1 MPLPV
6 YNYDD
11 PDSRLAVAALIDR
24 LRQQVAGSG
33 ELAEQVAAIVD
44 DVRTG
49 GDDAVVRYMR
59 KWTNPNFTADM
70 IRVSADEMAAAEK
83 TLDTTLRDAMGRAI
97 DHVRQ
102 YQTHILPGDPETIT
116 IDGAELG
123 LRFTP
128 IQRVGLHVPGGKAA
142 YPSSVIMLAVPAQVA
157 GVPNLSIVSPP
168 PTHKPDDERS
178 ESSGS
183 PDISPL
189 VLSVCHMLGVKNVY
203 RIGGAQAIAAL
214 TFGTESVDAVDFI
227 AGPGN
232 AFTQQAKRQL
242 FGQIGID
249 GFFGPSEVVILADDS
264 ADPDAVAADLLAQA
278 EHDPGCCF
286 LISTSRQVVDN
297 ITIAVANQL
306 PDRKRRDAIEPALRD
321 WSAAIVVDSD
331 ATAYELTDTL
341 AAEHVTLAVSDPHA
355 TLKQLSCGGAFFL
368 GDGTPVASGDYYAG
382 PSHCLPTGTTARYN
396 SGLSVYTFL
405 KRSSVEHYPT
415 RPSDQAITD
424 IAALAEAE
432 GLDAHA
438 ESVRRRK
445 TFTTEAQR
453 HGGKKLKNE
462 K

>member
-1 MPLPV
+1 MSLRV
-6 YNYDD
+6 LQYDQ
-11 PDSRLAVAALIDR
+11 PDDRAAFEALADR
-24 LRQQVAGSG
+24 LRQQVAGAG
-33 ELAEQVAAIVD
+33 QLAEQVAAIVE

-49 GDDAVVRYMR
+49 GDEAVVKYMR
-59 KWTNPNFTADM
+59 QWTNPSFTADM
-70 IRVSADEMAAAEK
+70 IRVKSDEMAAAEK
-83 TLDTTLRDAMGRAI
+83 SLDPKLRDAMQRSIA
-97 DHVRQ
+97 HVRE
-102 YQTHILPGDPETIT
+102 YQSHILPSDPPTIT
-116 IDGAELG
+116 IDDCQLG

-168 PTHKPDDERS
+168 PTANADAERS
-178 ESSGS
+178 EASGTA

-189 VLSVCHMLGVKNVY
+189 VLAVCHMLQLDRVY

-232 AFTQQAKRQL
+232 AYTQQAKRQL
-242 FGQIGID
+242 FGRIGID

-264 ADPDAVAADLLAQA
+264 ADPAAIAADLLAQA

-286 LISTSRQVVDN
+286 LVSTSRAVIDN
-297 ITIAVANQL
+297 ILAAIEEQL
-306 PDRKRRDAIEPALRD
+306 PDRKRRAAIEPALRD

-331 ATAYELTDTL
+331 ATAYQLVDTL
-341 AAEHVTLAVSDPHA
+341 AAEHVTLAVADPHA
-355 TLKQLSCGGAFFL
+355 ALAQINHGGAFFL

-382 PSHCLPTGTTARYN
+382 PSHCLPTGTTARFT

-405 KRSSVEHYPT
+405 KRSSLEHYPA
-415 RPSDQAITD
+415 RPGDQAIAD
-424 IAALAEAE
+424 IVALAEAE

-438 ESVRRRK
+438 ESLRRRTDRK
-445 TFTTEAQR
+445 P
-453 HGGKKLKNE
+453 
-462 K
+462 

>member
-1 MPLPV
+1 MSLRVLQFDRP
-6 YNYDD
+6 DD
-11 PDSRLAVAALIDR
+11 RAAFEALADR
-24 LRQQVAGSG
+24 LRQQVAGAG
-33 ELAEQVAAIVD
+33 RLAEQVAAIVE

-49 GDDAVVRYMR
+49 GDDAVVKYMR
-59 KWTNPNFTADM
+59 QWTNPNFTAGM
-70 IRVSADEMAAAEK
+70 IRVKPDEMAVAQES
-83 TLDTTLRDAMGRAI
+83 LPSNLREAMGRAI
-97 DHVRQ
+97 AHVRE
-102 YQTHILPGDPETIT
+102 YQSHILPGDPPTIT
-116 IDGAELG
+116 IDDCRLG

-168 PTHKPDDERS
+168 PTITHADAEPREA
-178 ESSGS
+178 SGAA

-189 VLSVCHMLGVKNVY
+189 VLAVCHMLGLDRVY

-232 AFTQQAKRQL
+232 AYTQQAKRQL
-242 FGQIGID
+242 FGRIGID

-264 ADPDAVAADLLAQA
+264 ADPAALAADLLAQA

-286 LISTSRQVVDN
+286 LVSTSRSVIDN
-297 ITIAVANQL
+297 ILTAIEKQL
-306 PDRKRRDAIEPALRD
+306 PDRKRRAAIEPALRD

-331 ATAYELTDTL
+331 ASAYQLVDTL
-341 AAEHVTLAVSDPHA
+341 AAEHVTLAVADPQAALGQITH
-355 TLKQLSCGGAFFL
+355 GGAFFL

-382 PSHCLPTGTTARYN
+382 PSHCLPTGTTARFT

-405 KRSSVEHYPT
+405 KRSSLEGYPT
-415 RPSDQAITD
+415 RPNDQAIAD
-424 IAALAEAE
+424 IVALAEAE

-438 ESVRRRK
+438 ESLRRRK
-445 TFTTEAQR
+445 TSTTEAQR
-453 HGGKKLKNE
+453 HREG
-462 K
+462 